1 VTTLDFA
8 VVVPTTGRPSL
19 RHLLESLASAEGP
32 RPAQI
37 IVVDDR
43 PEPAAPLDMEPTGL
57 PVQVLRS
64 GGRGPAAARNTGWL
78 AAAAEWIA
86 FLDDDLVCASDWLAG
101 LEYDVAALSRKVA
114 ASQGRLSV
122 PLPAGRRPT
131 DWERQ
136 VAGLAAARWP
146 TADMAFR
153 RSALAQL
160 GGFDERFRIAYREDS
175 DLALRLL
182 QAGFE
187 IAQGCRQSVHPV
199 ALASPW
205 VSLGRQ
211 RGNAYDAL
219 MLARYGRGWRAR
231 AGVPP
236 GRRSRHA
243 AITLAGLA
251 GPALWLAGRR
261 RLAALA
267 AAMWAAGTAEFA
279 WARIAAGPR
288 TTAEVATMAV
298 TGVLI
303 PPLAV
308 WHWLRGVLTLAPSA
322 ARPRLAVLLDRDGTL
337 VDDVPCNGDP
347 AAVSLRPGVR
357 SALDRLRRQRVPLAV
372 VSNQSG
378 VGRGLLSEGQVEL
391 VNQRVEQLAGPL
403 QGWFVCPHSPDA
415 GCACRKPQPGLILR
429 AATRLG
435 VAPAD
440 CVVIGDIGA
449 DVEAAAA
456 AGARGILVPTPA
468 TLPEEIR
475 AAPEVAP
482 HLGAAVDLVLARR

>member
-1 VTTLDFA
+1 MTAPDFA

-19 RHLLESLASAEGP
+19 RRLLESLAAAGGP

-43 PEPAAPLDMEPTGL
+43 PEPAAPLVVEQAGL
-57 PVQVLRS
+57 PVKVLRS

-78 AAAAEWIA
+78 AADAEWIA
-86 FLDDDLVCASDWLAG
+86 FLDDDLVCASDWLSGLECDLAG
-101 LEYDVAALSRKVA
+101 LGPEVA

-122 PLPAGRRPT
+122 PLTAGRRRT

-136 VAGLAAARWP
+136 VAGLTAARWP

-153 RSALAQL
+153 RSALAQV
-160 GGFDERFRIAYREDS
+160 GGFDERFRIAFREDS
-175 DLALRLL
+175 DLALRLI

-187 IAQGCRQSVHPV
+187 IAQGRRQGIHPV
-199 ALASPW
+199 PPAPPW
-205 VSLGRQ
+205 ISLGRQ

-219 MLARYGRGWRAR
+219 MLARYGRGWRTL
-231 AGVPP
+231 AGAPP

-251 GPALWLAGRR
+251 SPALWLTGRR
-261 RLAALA
+261 RWAALA
-267 AAMWAAGTAEFA
+267 AATWAAGTAEFA
-279 WARIAAGPR
+279 WARIAPGPGSA
-288 TTAEVATMAV
+288 AEVATMTV
-298 TGVLI
+298 TSVLI

-337 VDDVPCNGDP
+337 VDDVPYNGNP

-357 SALDRLRRQRVPLAV
+357 TALDRLRRQRVPLAV

-378 VGRGLLSEGQVEL
+378 VGRGLLSERQVEL
-391 VNQRVEQLAGPL
+391 VNQRIEQLAGPL
-403 QGWFVCPHSPDA
+403 QGWFVCPHSPEA

-429 AATRLG
+429 AAARLG

-468 TLPEEIR
+468 TLPEEVR
-475 AAPEVAP
+475 AASEVAP